1 MEVAMTAKI
10 VLLVDDSKAL
20 RLIASQILT
29 EAGYQVLEAEDGKEA
44 LELLDGRKIDLI
56 ITDVYMPQL
65 DGLGLVKQVKQLST
79 YRFTPIMLLTR
90 ESADGPRLQAQLLG
104 AKAWVV
110 KPFSPP
116 QLLQAV
122 ARIVSPLC

>member
-1 MEVAMTAKI
+1 MTAKI

>member
-1 MEVAMTAKI
+1 MTAKI

-65 DGLGLVKQVKQLST
+65 DGLGLVKQVKQLTT
-79 YRFTPIMLLTR
+79 YRFTPILLLTR

>member
-1 MEVAMTAKI
+1 MPAKT

-20 RLIASQILT
+20 RLIASQVLT
-29 EAGYQVLEAEDGKEA
+29 EAGYQVLEAEDGKKA

>member
-1 MEVAMTAKI
+1 
-10 VLLVDDSKAL
+10 
-20 RLIASQILT
+20 
-29 EAGYQVLEAEDGKEA
+29 
-44 LELLDGRKIDLI
+44 
-56 ITDVYMPQL
+56 
-65 DGLGLVKQVKQLST
+65 
-79 YRFTPIMLLTR
+79 MLLTR

>member
-1 MEVAMTAKI
+1 MPAKI

-20 RLIASQILT
+20 RLIAGQLLT
-29 EAGYQVLEAEDGKEA
+29 EAGYQVLEAEDGNKA
-44 LELLDGRKIDLI
+44 LALLDGRKIDLI
-56 ITDVYMPQL
+56 ITDVYMPEL
-65 DGLGLVKQVKQLST
+65 DGLGLVKQVKQLSA

>member
-1 MEVAMTAKI
+1 MPDKT
-10 VLLVDDSKAL
+10 VLLVDDSAAL
-20 RLIASQILT
+20 RLVAGQLLT
-29 EAGYQVLEAEDGKEA
+29 AAGYQVLEADDGNKA
-44 LELLDGRKIDLI
+44 LQVLDGRKIDLI
-56 ITDVYMPQL
+56 ITDVYMPEL
-65 DGLGLVKQVKQLST
+65 DGLTLIKQVKQLSA

-110 KPFSPP
+110 KPFSAP

-122 ARIVSPLC
+122 AKIVS